1 MPAVASGAC
10 RILFAAT
17 TAFCRHESAI
27 PAAPTPNATY
37 RNHPGHA
44 EAVEIIF
51 DPARVSYRQILEF
64 FFQIHDPTTRN
75 RQGNDVGTSY
85 RSAIFYTSDEQKR
98 IAEDTIADVDAS
110 GLWPGKVVTEVVPAG
125 DVLGGRTR
133 TSGLSANDIRTA
145 TPAIS
150 CGPTGDCR
158 FAPRR
163 LQSRHDSRSSSKRT
177 LKSLAVQCTAPVRS
191 TVRVREVLIEG
202 YRHSITSTYYSEES
216 TMSQPIQILGIA
228 GSLRRASYNRAAL
241 RAAMQ
246 LVPQD
251 TALDIFELDG
261 ISGFNQDEEQNPPP
275 KVIELKRRIREADA
289 ILIVTPEYNYSIPG
303 VLKNAIDWASRPYG
317 DSAWNGKPVALM
329 GASIG
334 AIGTARAQ
342 YHLRQVFVFLN
353 MFPINQPEVMI
364 SNAGERFDAGGNL
377 TDETTKKLIRQLLQ
391 SLADWTRR
399 LAQSL

>member
-1 MPAVASGAC
+1 
-10 RILFAAT
+10 
-17 TAFCRHESAI
+17 
-27 PAAPTPNATY
+27 
-37 RNHPGHA
+37 
-44 EAVEIIF
+44 
-51 DPARVSYRQILEF
+51 
-64 FFQIHDPTTRN
+64 
-75 RQGNDVGTSY
+75 
-85 RSAIFYTSDEQKR
+85 
-98 IAEDTIADVDAS
+98 
-110 GLWPGKVVTEVVPAG
+110 
-125 DVLGGRTR
+125 
-133 TSGLSANDIRTA
+133 
-145 TPAIS
+145 
-150 CGPTGDCR
+150 
-158 FAPRR
+158 
-163 LQSRHDSRSSSKRT
+163 
-177 LKSLAVQCTAPVRS
+177 
-191 TVRVREVLIEG
+191 
-202 YRHSITSTYYSEES
+202 
-216 TMSQPIQILGIA
+216 MSQPIQILGIA

-246 LVPQD
+246 LVPRD

-317 DSAWNGKPVALM
+317 DSAWNGKPVAVM